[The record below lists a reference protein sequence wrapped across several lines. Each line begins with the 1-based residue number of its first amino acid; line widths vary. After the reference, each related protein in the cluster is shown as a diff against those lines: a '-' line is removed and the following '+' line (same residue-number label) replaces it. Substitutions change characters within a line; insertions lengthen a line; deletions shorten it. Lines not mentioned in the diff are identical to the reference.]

1 MSVGKSCPERNGK
14 FFIPFFAH
22 RGRENTKRIPHEEK
36 NPLFFVYR
44 ENDRAD
50 APKRVSR
57 ALPFAYRE
65 NRQQGFDKHESL

>member
-1 MSVGKSCPERNGK
+1 MSVGKNCPERNGK
-14 FFIPFFAH
+14 FFIPFSTH

-36 NPLFFVYR
+36 LPLFFVYR

-50 APKRVSR
+50 APNESVG
-57 ALPFAYRE
+57 PCFAYRE